1 MSDGTHLDIIGASQ
15 EPESAQ
21 EHRRKEIADAVA
33 ESRRL
38 DREAM
43 VKARAALSC
52 AREAHQAC
60 GLDSCPLPTM
70 DRALALLDARLKEQ
84 I

>member
-1 MSDGTHLDIIGASQ
+1 MQVGPMAEWIKCPDCL
-15 EPESAQ
+15 AQ
-21 EHRRKEIADAVA
+21 A

-43 VKARAALSC
+43 RKARETLSAAMPDLNGFVYIA
-52 AREAHQAC
+52 ARE
-60 GLDSCPLPTM
+60 
-70 DRALALLDARLKEQ
+70 ALALLDARLKEQ